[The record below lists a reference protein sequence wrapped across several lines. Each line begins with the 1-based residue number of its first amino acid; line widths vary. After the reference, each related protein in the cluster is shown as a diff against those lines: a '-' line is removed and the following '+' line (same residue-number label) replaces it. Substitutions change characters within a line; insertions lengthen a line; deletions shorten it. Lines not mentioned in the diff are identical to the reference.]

1 MVRTLIDRIEFT
13 PTGNAKKQTSAIN
26 LHGGLADMPAFAPKS
41 QTLPRQD
48 GRDEEAVKLVAGAG
62 LDWSR
67 LALADGLMPGNQ
79 R

>member
-13 PTGNAKKQTSAIN
+13 PTGKAKKQTPAIN
-26 LHGGLADMPAFAPKS
+26 LHGGLAGMPAVAPKS

-62 LDWSR
+62 FDPATFR
-67 LALADGLMPGNQ
+67 L
-79 R
+79 